1 MSQTQGH
8 YTLKHIKQADIWN
21 MSNSSCFSPAAKQL
35 MLMLAVPIFK
45 FPPALPIDH
54 LSGGFPMQTSLEK
67 SSFYPGFS
75 IISEKQTI

>member
-54 LSGGFPMQTSLEK
+54 SSGGV
-67 SSFYPGFS
+67 S
-75 IISEKQTI
+75 IADLFGEILFLSRV